1 MKHRRFMSMLLTMVM
16 VLSMFAGI
24 PFTASAAASIVTVT
38 DWDGL
43 PSPSAVFSGDTYEH
57 AFD

>member
-43 PSPSAVFSGDTYEH
+43 QKAVNNASSGQMI
-57 AFD
+57 